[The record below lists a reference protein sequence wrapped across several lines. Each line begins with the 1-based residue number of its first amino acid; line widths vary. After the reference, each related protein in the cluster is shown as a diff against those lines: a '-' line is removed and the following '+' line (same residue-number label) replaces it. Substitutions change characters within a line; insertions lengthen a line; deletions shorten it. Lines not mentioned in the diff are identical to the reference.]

1 MALMINQRINQAIK
15 SLIGAIPD
23 RHEIEKIKDEELGD
37 FASNIAFL
45 LAKEKKASPK
55 TIAEELARQ
64 LSTNSDFSKVTI
76 GGNGFLN
83 FTISDKFLQEGLK
96 FAMAENFSQSN
107 IGKGQKIL
115 IEYVSA
121 NPTGPLNVVQARAA
135 ALGDALVNL
144 LKFAGFKV
152 ESEYYINDSGTQVEI
167 LYQSL
172 IARIKELK
180 GEEAAI
186 PENGYPGE
194 YLKGIAQAIL
204 NQKLPESEWR
214 KVLLDMIQQL
224 QQEALNRFGIHFDHF
239 VPESKFAGNRSNI
252 LKNLANKGLSYEKD
266 GATWFRAQAFGDKED
281 RVLLTKEGRP
291 TYFVTDLAYHIDKWE
306 RGFDRLINIWGPDH
320 HGYIARMK
328 GGISA
333 LGYPGE
339 KLEIIIAQQV
349 TLLKNK
355 VRLAMSKRAGEF
367 ITLEQVLDEIGRDAL
382 KFFLLMR
389 KASQHL
395 EFDLELAKKTSQE
408 NPVYYVQYA
417 HARICNILKF
427 AQEQGVNLTE
437 SINFSLLQAAEERK
451 LVKPIIYFPDII
463 EQAALSLEPHRL
475 IYFALDIA
483 SNFHYFYER
492 QRVVTDNKELTQA
505 RIFLCRCTQK
515 VLAKV
520 LSLIGVTAPEKM

>member
-1 MALMINQRINQAIK
+1 MIHQRINQAIA
-15 SLIGAIPD
+15 SIIGTISE
-23 RHEIEKIKDEELGD
+23 RHKIERIKNEKLGD

-55 TIAEELARQ
+55 SIAQDYAKQ
-64 LSTNSDFSKVTI
+64 LSKNPDFSKITV

-96 FAMAENFSQSN
+96 STIDDNFGQSKV
-107 IGKGQKIL
+107 GKGQKIL
-115 IEYVSA
+115 LEYVSA

-144 LKFAGFKV
+144 LKFAGFAV
-152 ESEYYINDSGTQVEI
+152 TSEYYINDSGTQVEL

-172 IARIKELK
+172 IARIRELK
-180 GEEAAI
+180 GEESAI
-186 PENGYPGE
+186 PEKGYPGE
-194 YLKGIAQAIL
+194 YLKEIAQEII
-204 NQKLPESEWR
+204 NQKLTESEWR
-214 KVLLDMIQQL
+214 KFVLEKIQLLQRAALDK
-224 QQEALNRFGIHFDHF
+224 FGIHFNQF
-239 VPESKFAGNRSNI
+239 VNESKFVKKREDI
-252 LKNLANKGLSYEKD
+252 LRNLTEKGQSYQKE
-266 GATWFRAQAFGDKED
+266 GATWFRAQVFGDDED
-281 RVLLTKEGRP
+281 RVLITKEGRP

-333 LGYPGE
+333 LGYPGD

-355 VRLAMSKRAGEF
+355 VKIAMSKRAGEF
-367 ITLEQVLDEIGRDAL
+367 ITLEHVLDEIGKDAL

-417 HARICNILKF
+417 HARIINIVKF
-427 AQEQGVNLTE
+427 AKEQGVNLTKLVD
-437 SINFSLLQAAEERK
+437 FSLLKATEERNLAK
-451 LVKPIIYFPDII
+451 TIIYFPDII
-463 EQAALSLEPHRL
+463 EQATLSLEPHRL

-492 QRVVTDNKELTQA
+492 QRVVTDNKDLTQA
-505 RIFLCRCTQK
+505 RIYLCQCTQK